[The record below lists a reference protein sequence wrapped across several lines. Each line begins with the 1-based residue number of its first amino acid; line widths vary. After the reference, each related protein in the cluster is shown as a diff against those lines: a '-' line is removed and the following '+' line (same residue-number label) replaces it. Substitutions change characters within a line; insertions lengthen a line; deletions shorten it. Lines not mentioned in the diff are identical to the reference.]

1 LKAPFHYVARF
12 LLRLSKDEALFVRR
26 GFRGNNP
33 AARERLEAIGR
44 TFIGGYNLALDEEHP
59 GRFPSRFKAIDLEDQ
74 GFAYEGAAMAFAVLD
89 CLAPDHNQRLTMLL
103 NGPGA
108 AHAYMVHVGAGW
120 AMARLPWLAG
130 RLKSQFDPLLRW
142 LALDG
147 YGFHQG
153 YFEYFKYVDGLYE
166 IPRLS
171 GYARR
176 AFDQGLG
183 RSLWFV
189 EGADCSQIAMRIL
202 SFPTFRR
209 GDIWSGVGLACAY
222 AGGVN
227 RSELEALRELGGCGF
242 QPHLAQGAAFA
253 AKARQRAGNP
263 SPQTDLACEILCGI
277 TADHSARVTD
287 EAMEGLPN
295 TGDEEVPPFE
305 TWRTRI
311 RTRFSRSC
319 VIT

>member
-1 LKAPFHYVARF
+1 MKAPLHYIARS
-12 LLRLSKDEALFVRR
+12 LLCLSADEASCVRR
-26 GFRGNNP
+26 RFRGNNH

-44 TFIGGYNLALDEEHP
+44 SFIGGYNIALNEEHP
-59 GRFPSRFKAIDLEDQ
+59 GGLPSRFKEIDVEDL

-89 CLAPDHNQRLTMLL
+89 CLGLGHNQRLMMLL

-108 AHAYMVHVGAGW
+108 AHAYMIHVGAGW

-130 RLKSQFDPLLRW
+130 RLKAQFDPLLMW

-153 YFEYFKYVDGLYE
+153 YFKFRKYIDGLYV
-166 IPRLS
+166 IPQLS

-189 EGADCSQIAMRIL
+189 EGADCSQIAIRIE
-202 SFPTFRR
+202 SFPTFRQ
-209 GDIWSGVGLACAY
+209 GDLWSGVGLACAY
-222 AGGVN
+222 AGGVDH
-227 RSELEALRELGGCGF
+227 SEIEALRESVGRGF

-253 AKARQRAGNP
+253 AKARLRAANP
-263 SPQTDLACEILCGI
+263 APQTDLACEILCGM
-277 TADHSARVTD
+277 TAEDSARVTD
-287 EAMEGLPN
+287 EAIEGLPN
-295 TGDEEVPPFE
+295 TGGEEVPPYE

-311 RTRFSRSC
+311 RERFSGS
-319 VIT
+319 